1 MISNTI
7 NILAIIEALIEIGII
22 VVTLDLTA
30 LPAIILIEIVTLNNF
45 YIAIQINIPNF
56 KSLFRM
62 EFATRI
68 VIEDSALDLREKKLK
83 RLYFI
88 EMLLRFNRL
97 FQEQEEY
104 SITLILLDRL
114 VIFK

>member
-1 MISNTI
+1 M
-7 NILAIIEALIEIGII
+7 EIGII
-22 VVTLDLTA
+22 VVTLDLTTSS
-30 LPAIILIEIVTLNNF
+30 AIILIEMITLNNF

-56 KSLFRM
+56 KSLFRI
-62 EFATRI
+62 EFAIRI
-68 VIEDSALDLREKKLK
+68 VIEDSILDLREKKLK

-88 EMLLRFNRL
+88 EMSLRFNRL

-104 SITLILLDRL
+104 SMTLILLNIL

>member
-1 MISNTI
+1 M
-7 NILAIIEALIEIGII
+7 GII
-22 VVTLDLTA
+22 VTTLDLTA
-30 LPAIILIEIVTLNNF
+30 LSAIILTEIVTLNNF
-45 YIAIQINIPNF
+45 HMAIRINIPNF
-56 KSLFRM
+56 KSLFRI

-68 VIEDSALDLREKKLK
+68 VIEDSVLDLREKELK
-83 RLYFI
+83 RLCFA

-104 SITLILLDRL
+104 SITLISLNRP